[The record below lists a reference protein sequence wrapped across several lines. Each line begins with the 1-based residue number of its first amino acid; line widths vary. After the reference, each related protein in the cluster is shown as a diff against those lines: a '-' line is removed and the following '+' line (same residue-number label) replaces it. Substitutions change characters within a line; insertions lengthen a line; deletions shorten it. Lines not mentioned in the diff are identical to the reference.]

1 MTTPPLLLRR
11 AAFGY
16 ADRRVVSDVTVT
28 VGHGDVVAVLGPNG
42 SGKSTIIRG
51 VLGLADHLGG
61 DVEVFGTP
69 LGQLRDRTA
78 IGYVPQHH
86 SLSTTVAA
94 TVEEIVACG
103 RLPHRRW
110 WQRATREDRRIV
122 TEAIATVGLADRA
135 DEEVSHLS
143 GGQQRRVLIARALAA
158 QPEVLLMDEPT
169 AGVDVAN
176 QVVLAGVLGRLAA
189 TGTTMVIVTHE
200 LDALHDIVTRVLCVS
215 GGHIDFD
222 GTSAEYDAHTGA
234 HSVGSAHHHHDEV
247 GVVAA
252 TDLPAGPLDPTAPGV
267 AP

>member
-1 MTTPPLLLRR
+1 MTAPPLVLRR

-61 DVEVFGTP
+61 EVEVLGTP
-69 LGQLRDRTA
+69 LAQLRDRTA

-103 RLPHRRW
+103 RLPHRHW
-110 WQRATREDRRIV
+110 WQRATREDRQIV
-122 TEAIATVGLADRA
+122 ADAIATVGLSDRSR
-135 DEEVSHLS
+135 EEVSHLS

-158 QPEVLLMDEPT
+158 QPQILLMDEPT
-169 AGVDVAN
+169 AGVDIAN
-176 QVVLAGVLGRLAA
+176 QIVLANVLGLLAA
-189 TGTTMVIVTHE
+189 AGTTMVIVTHE
-200 LDALHDIVTRVLCVS
+200 LDALHDVVTRVICTS
-215 GGHIDFD
+215 AGHVDFD
-222 GTSAEYDAHTGA
+222 GTSEEYSAHTRA
-234 HSVGSAHHHHDEV
+234 HAVGSGHHHHEETDPA
-247 GVVAA
+247 GS
-252 TDLPAGPLDPTAPGV
+252 DLPAGPLDPAPRSV
-267 AP
+267 LP